1 MILRSFVVAGL
12 WGTLVCPAQAPPRSA
27 QHDVLVFEQSRDDWF
42 QGYFTPVALS
52 PGASWALF
60 GRGPGSQHLF
70 SLSTGRE
77 ESSKL
82 TAGLDGLDDA
92 TFCGSN
98 ATALARLG
106 RRGAEHGWFL
116 PGTESDQLSEL
127 PANAMLA
134 CSSDQSKIAY
144 LEPGAPNHSL
154 HVGPRGH
161 DRTYRTPGTVTA
173 MAFSANG
180 ELFYYLA
187 LDTNGQSTFSRIS
200 VATGETKVI
209 ASRLDGSTRG
219 GQIALSPDGKSAY
232 MALASD
238 KAPIDAMRHQPHADR
253 WLKIYKMDLATG
265 ALQSV
270 VDTPGHDNTGPA
282 IANGNLYWTRSVIHD
297 SIVTLPS
304 QGGPAK
310 ELIDG
315 GELPLWHPSGTKIG
329 YFFGDLRLADLAL
342 DLDDAVVGVDAK
354 GSRTSAPSVIV
365 SGYHEDFPPAWSPD
379 GEWIAFH
386 SHRSP
391 TPVPL
396 YHSPGSSDDI
406 YLRRADDLHAPEIR
420 LTNFGLE
427 TGPAYWSP
435 NGQKLLMMSELRGGT
450 PGISKLWVLTMD
462 TTKGAVL
469 KTEMLPLSSEIRS
482 AVWAIWSPDGTEI
495 AIEDDRNNGTQTL
508 WIVRSDGSH
517 PQKVLDYACA
527 TFPGLD
533 WSRDGKSIIYSALA
547 GDRLQLFSVSRA
559 GGAPK
564 QLTHDSANILH
575 PRFSPDG
582 RLIAGTRE
590 AQSKQIWRRPLP

>member
-1 MILRSFVVAGL
+1 MIFRSFVVAGL
-12 WGTLVCPAQAPPRSA
+12 MGTLMCSAHAPPSSA
-27 QHDVLVFEQSRDDWF
+27 SQDVLVFEQSRNDWF
-42 QGYFTPVALS
+42 QGYYTPVALS
-52 PGASWALF
+52 LDASLALF
-60 GRGPGSQHLF
+60 GSGSGSGHLF
-70 SLSTGRE
+70 SLSTGHE

-82 TAGLDGLDDA
+82 TAGLDSLDDA

-98 ATALARLG
+98 TTAFARLG
-106 RRGAEHGWFL
+106 HRGTAHGWFL
-116 PGTESDQLSEL
+116 PGTESDQVSDI

-144 LEPGAPNHSL
+144 LEYGARDRVL
-154 HVGPRGH
+154 HVGPRG
-161 DRTYRTPGTVTA
+161 RYRAYSPAGSVTA
-173 MAFSANG
+173 MAFSADG

-209 ASRLDGSTRG
+209 ASQLDGSAHG

-238 KAPIDAMRHQPHADR
+238 KAPNDAMRHQSHADR
-253 WLKIYKMDLATG
+253 WLKIYEMDLATG
-265 ALQSV
+265 ALQSI
-270 VDTPGHDNTGPA
+270 VDTPGYDNTGPA

-310 ELIDG
+310 ELIEG
-315 GELPLWHPSGTKIG
+315 GLLPLWDPSGTKIG
-329 YFFGDLRLADLAL
+329 YFFGDFRLADMPL

-354 GSRTSAPSVIV
+354 GSRTSEPSVIV
-365 SGYHEDFPPAWSPD
+365 SGYHEDFPPNWSPD
-379 GEWIAFH
+379 GKWIAFH

-391 TPVPL
+391 TPVPQ
-396 YHSPGSSDDI
+396 YRSPGSSDDI

-435 NGQKLLMMSELRGGT
+435 DGQKLLMMSEQRGGT

-462 TTKGAVL
+462 TRKGALL
-469 KTEMLPLSSEIRS
+469 KTEVLPLPKEIRS
-482 AVWAIWSPDGTEI
+482 ATWAIWSPDGTEI
-495 AIEDDRNNGTQTL
+495 AIEDNRGTGKQTI

-517 PQKVLDYACA
+517 PKKVVDYEGG
-527 TFPGLD
+527 TYQGLD
-533 WSRDGKSIIYSALA
+533 WYHDGKNIAYSAVA
-547 GDRLQLFSVSRA
+547 GDQLQLFSISRA
-559 GGAPK
+559 GGTPK
-564 QLTHDSANILH
+564 QLTYDSANLMH
-575 PRFSPDG
+575 PRLSPDG
-582 RLIAGTRE
+582 RLIASTRE
-590 AQSKQIWRRPLP
+590 AQTKQIWRRPLP